1 MDVGSARKNDENVGL
16 SVGKISWIGGR
27 MALIRKAGTVKTRT
41 RIRVGCA
48 ECQDRELRIADRI
61 EAFAEAL

>member
-1 MDVGSARKNDENVGL
+1 M
-16 SVGKISWIGGR
+16 
-27 MALIRKAGTVKTRT
+27 KTRT
-41 RIRVGCA
+41 KIRSGCA